1 MKGLA
6 PHTEHIFESI
16 SRLECIQPFVLV
28 GGTAL
33 SLQLGTRLSED
44 LDFMKWR
51 TSKDE
56 KMEVDW
62 PRIRKELETIGTI
75 EKMDLMDFDH
85 VEFIVDGVKL
95 SFYATSRYAP
105 PMKPIR
111 LLNNLTIA
119 DAKAIGIMKMELMLR
134 RSNFRDY
141 YDIYSILLSGEDLT
155 DMMRLALEHSEHRL
169 KSKQLLSI
177 LTNSHRFERDSQF
190 DQLSPVYN
198 VTPMEIENHIK
209 ELLR

>member
-1 MKGLA
+1 MKGLS
-6 PHTEHIFESI
+6 PHTELIFDGI
-16 SRLECIQPFVLV
+16 SQLECIQPFVLV

-51 TSKDE
+51 TSKNE

-62 PRIRKELETIGTI
+62 PRIKKELETVGTI

-85 VEFIVDGVKL
+85 VEFIVNGVKL

-105 PMKPIR
+105 PMNPIR
-111 LLNNLTIA
+111 LLNNLKIA
-119 DAKAIGIMKMELMLR
+119 DAKAIGVMKMELMLR

-141 YDIYSILLSGEDLT
+141 YDIYSILLSGEDLS
-155 DMMRLALEHSEHRL
+155 DMMQLALEHSEHRL

-177 LTNSHRFERDSQF
+177 LTNSYRFERDSQF
-190 DQLSPVYN
+190 EQLSPVYN
-198 VTPMEIENHIK
+198 VSPMEIENHIK
-209 ELLR
+209 ELLK